1 MDDLLGRSF
10 LCIPTRKDGDV
21 IVAAWEYAKE
31 GGGWVNNDLY
41 TNIGYAVVWCIKY
54 IFIPIGVSVSARIIS
69 ERLLQPHP
77 EKQRKKRFKKNRFN

>member
-31 GGGWVNNDLY
+31 GGG
-41 TNIGYAVVWCIKY
+41 
-54 IFIPIGVSVSARIIS
+54 
-69 ERLLQPHP
+69 
-77 EKQRKKRFKKNRFN
+77 